1 MHVPHSN
8 KMRSAI
14 AKRLIFYV
22 ILVSSFI
29 TLVITA
35 IQLYKDYS
43 RELKIIESG
52 LKQVEDVHVESL
64 TFSLWAVDIKNLKTQ
79 MKGIL
84 RLPNMEYLEITEGNK
99 VWAAVGNHDSGNY
112 IEQVYPLV
120 YVSKGKPRKLGQ
132 LRVVASLEGVYDR
145 LIDKAIAILVGNA
158 VKTFLVAGF
167 ILWLFYYLVTRH
179 LVTIASFIENHDIDN
194 KQPEKLKLDR
204 PESDSQNKDELDA
217 VVDRLNTMQSNIRT
231 SYEKLRTSEEKYR
244 QLVEL
249 SQEGIWTIDK
259 DAVTTFVN
267 PALAHMMGYTVDEM
281 LGKSLFDFMDEEG
294 KAITVRNLEQRQQG
308 IGASHEFE
316 LVRKDGSRLYT
327 IIVASPFT
335 DANGNYMGS
344 IAGVLDITQRRQ
356 AEEELRL
363 QQEKLE
369 ELVRER
375 TKALEISNRE
385 LEAFSYSV
393 AHDLRAP
400 LRSIISFGQ
409 VLEDVAHEK
418 LDEEGRDALQRMIR
432 AGKNM
437 SELIDDLLEL
447 SRISRTS
454 MEKTRVNLGDVA
466 REAIDVLAAAE
477 PGRYSEILIDND
489 LYAVVDPTLIQV
501 LMQNLI
507 QNAWKFSNR
516 NDVTVIEVGKRA
528 LENETCFYVRDNG
541 VGFNM
546 EYAGKVFDAFQRLHR
561 PDEFSGTGIGLATVH
576 RIVQRHGGKV
586 WAESEIGKGATFY
599 FTLEKK
605 AEHGNS
611 QAWSTPGKGHSSSLF

>member
-1 MHVPHSN
+1 MQFPHSN
-8 KMRSAI
+8 NLRSAI

-35 IQLYKDYS
+35 IQLYRDYS
-43 RELKIIESG
+43 RELELIKSG
-52 LKQVEDVHVESL
+52 LDQVEEVHVESL
-64 TFSLWAVDIKNLKTQ
+64 TFSLWAVEIDNLKTQ
-79 MKGIL
+79 MEGIL
-84 RLPNMEYLEITEGNK
+84 RLPDMEYLEITEGNR
-99 VWAAVGNHDSGNY
+99 VWAAVGDHDSENY
-112 IEQVYPLV
+112 IEKVYPLI
-120 YVSKGKPRKLGQ
+120 YESKGKPRKLGQ

-145 LIDKAIAILVGNA
+145 LIDKAITILIANAI
-158 VKTFLVAGF
+158 KTFLVAGF

-179 LVTIASFIENHDIDN
+179 LVTIADFIEHHDISN
-194 KQPEKLKLDR
+194 KQPESLKLDR
-204 PESDSQNKDELDA
+204 PESDPQNKDELDA
-217 VVDRLNTMQSNIRT
+217 VVDRLNAMQSNIRT
-231 SYEKLRTSEEKYR
+231 SYDKLRTSEEKYR

-249 SQEGIWTIDK
+249 SQEGIWIIDK

-267 PALAHMMGYTVDEM
+267 AALAQMMGYTVDEM
-281 LGKSLFDFMDEEG
+281 VGKSVFDFMDEEG
-294 KAITVRNLEQRQQG
+294 KAITMRNLEQRQQG
-308 IGASHEFE
+308 IAASHEFE
-316 LVRKDGSRLYT
+316 LLRKDGSRLYT
-327 IIVASPFT
+327 IMVASPFK

-344 IAGVLDITQRRQ
+344 IAGVLDITQRRE

-369 ELVRER
+369 DLVRER

-400 LRSIISFGQ
+400 LRSVISFGQ
-409 VLEDVAHEK
+409 VLEEIAHDK
-418 LDEEGRDALQRMIR
+418 LNEEARDALQRMIR

-447 SRISRTS
+447 SRISRAT
-454 MEKTRVNLGDVA
+454 MEKTRVNVGDVA
-466 REAIDVLAAAE
+466 REALDVLAATE

-489 LYAVVDPTLIQV
+489 LYAVADPTLIQV

-516 NDVTVIEVGKRA
+516 NDVTVIEVGKRE

-541 VGFNM
+541 VGFDM

-561 PDEFSGTGIGLATVH
+561 PDEFSGTGIGLATVS

-599 FTLEKK
+599 FTLEDK
-605 AEHGNS
+605 AKPGNP
-611 QAWSTPGKGHSSSLF
+611 QAWSTPGKGRSNSVS